1 MKTFH
6 FILFALTAIIVIAF
20 ALPRSV
26 FAQQTSWMFS
36 STSSSTDGAWIH
48 TRSSDDGTIVWG
60 AGFDEMLELTPEQT
74 NELQEFAESLAP
86 SRPQEEMPQTLER
99 MNKFRGITAMQ
110 TKLNQVLTPEQQVK
124 YTEISFQASGGLDS
138 WHLNDQLL
146 EVVNLTD
153 AQKDQIR
160 KITTERETEIRAAMR
175 QRVAGQPFD
184 WQNATQEERD
194 KRAAALVAEQNDNRA
209 TDEAL
214 VKKFA
219 EQMQAVLTVTQR
231 AKAEKL
237 TAEAPVLVAKLLAK
251 KQDASR
257 PEQQV
262 QDKQV
267 PVYVPHSGSWQP
279 GDPIPEGYR
288 QERREG
294 RFPRPVGQQ

>member
-1 MKTFH
+1 
-6 FILFALTAIIVIAF
+6 
-20 ALPRSV
+20 
-26 FAQQTSWMFS
+26 
-36 STSSSTDGAWIH
+36 
-48 TRSSDDGTIVWG
+48 
-60 AGFDEMLELTPEQT
+60 MLELTPEQT

-138 WHLNDQLL
+138 RHLNDQLL

-288 QERREG
+288 QERQERG
-294 RFPRPVGQQ
+294 RFPRVNQSE